1 MMKQILLASLII
13 LGGTACQTGS
23 QNEAETATPSEAEA
37 PVAISSVA
45 GCYEFSENNSKVLAQ
60 LEVVQDS
67 VKGRLRYDFY
77 EKDDNDGEFVGTLR
91 GDTLLGVYT
100 FSSEGQQSQREVAF
114 LWQEDRLLEG
124 YGNLQFDNEVQRFEA
139 TDALTFGQGVI
150 LTKTE
155 CNEDMMGC
163 LIDFGFR
170 WSAVRSACVLPA
182 QSGTQLRPLA
192 ESGKQEKTASLIF
205 SDDQQRAEGFL
216 PNQPESIILK
226 RTGEEG
232 AHSWVQGSYALFPWK
247 GYVLQYE
254 NTFIYGGA

>member
-1 MMKQILLASLII
+1 MKQTLLASLII
-13 LGGTACQTGS
+13 FGGAACQTGS
-23 QNEAETATPSEAEA
+23 QNEAETTTPSEAEA
-37 PVAISSVA
+37 STAVSAVA
-45 GCYEFSENNSKVLAQ
+45 GCYEFSENNSQVLAQ
-60 LEVVQDS
+60 LEVVRDS
-67 VKGRLRYDFY
+67 IKGRLRYDFY
-77 EKDDNDGEFVGTLR
+77 EKDDNDGEFAGTMR
-91 GDTLLGVYT
+91 GDTLFGVYT

-124 YGNLQFDNEVQRFEA
+124 YGNPQFDNEVQRFEA
-139 TDALTFGQGVI
+139 PDQINFGQGVI

-155 CNEDMMGC
+155 CNEDLMGC

-170 WSAVRSACVLPA
+170 WSAVLSACILPA

-192 ESGKQEKTASLIF
+192 TSGKQEKTASLIF
-205 SDDQQRAEGFL
+205 SDDQQQAEVFL
-216 PNQPESIILK
+216 PDQPESIVLK

-254 NTFIYGGA
+254 DTSIYGGA